1 MTRQMP
7 GFLFLPPGPAGSAE
21 DRFPWFFRVR
31 HPQGDAP
38 PALLP
43 KMAPEA
49 DGGETAAF
57 GLPSCRTFFRKRWPA
72 ETPAE
77 RAT

>member
-7 GFLFLPPGPAGSAE
+7 GFLFLPPGSAE
-21 DRFPWFFRVR
+21 DRFPWFFRAR
-31 HPQGDAP
+31 HAGDVAP

-43 KMAPEA
+43 KTAPEA

-57 GLPSCRTFFRKRWPA
+57 GLPSCPTSFRKRWPA